1 MGAGPCRYIPNTYSS
16 HTRKAEAVIATDYCP
31 WQLPWCWWGDDV
43 LVVQIPEFQPNR
55 ILFFPQG
62 FRYFLTILANW
73 LYWRTCWQ
81 VRYFGR
87 SKKFQRMN
95 TFHPSSSKGPHSL
108 PYWVTKNAAV
118 TIMGCFLGQVKYGE
132 GRPLITS
139 HVMRNTMEL
148 SWLGRTHFL
157 PYVWL
162 SETTWGL
169 VIVTMVTLIQH
180 DGQHFTGVLC

>member
-1 MGAGPCRYIPNTYSS
+1 MQIRPKHLFKSYKKSRGCYSNRLLPLAITVMLVRGWCFGCPDTWISTKSDFILSSRVQIFFNHSSKLTLLTNMLAGPLIWSKQKVSKNEYFSPI
-16 HTRKAEAVIATDYCP
+16 
-31 WQLPWCWWGDDV
+31 
-43 LVVQIPEFQPNR
+43 
-55 ILFFPQG
+55 
-62 FRYFLTILANW
+62 FLT
-73 LYWRTCWQ
+73 
-81 VRYFGR
+81 
-87 SKKFQRMN
+87 
-95 TFHPSSSKGPHSL
+95 GPHSL